1 MPRHNPKTTPQLEQ
15 KPRVEM
21 EFCVSCYLP
30 HALTL
35 IGEVLQGHAH
45 DDGFQ
50 LVLRPGGAGSFD
62 VRVNGSPVYSKGEG
76 DPLPG
81 MKDIWGSREDAS
93 PSHPARILSP
103 KPGSC
108 C

>member
-1 MPRHNPKTTPQLEQ
+1 M
-15 KPRVEM
+15 EM
-21 EFCVSCYLP
+21 EFCVPCYLP
-30 HALTL
+30 HALSL

-62 VRVNGSPVYSKGEG
+62 VRVGGSRVYSKGER
-76 DPLPG
+76 DPLPAVE
-81 MKDIWGSREDAS
+81 DILGSRKDAS
-93 PSHPARILSP
+93 PSNPAKTRSP